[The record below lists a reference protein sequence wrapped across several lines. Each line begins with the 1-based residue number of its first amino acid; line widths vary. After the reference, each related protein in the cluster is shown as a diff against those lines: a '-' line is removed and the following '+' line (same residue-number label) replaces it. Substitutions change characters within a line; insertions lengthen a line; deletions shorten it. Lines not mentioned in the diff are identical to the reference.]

1 MAEPNL
7 DELNVG
13 TQENIMPDIA
23 DGFFKSGPVIRYM
36 KEDRMKVFPGGT
48 LIQENYLY
56 RPMKGGAYH
65 KGASFNITRHQTKA
79 GGQFKMK
86 KYYVNVT
93 EYLEDV
99 EIELRSPHAVFDLVK
114 VDMANGALT
123 LSAILE
129 IACFHHG
136 QNIAGDDRSAQINGL
151 PEALNDGVSA
161 DYEANTWAA
170 YGDQTRVDVEWAAI
184 PAGGQRTAADPAPLV
199 AANVNGPVN
208 FHVLEH
214 SYQSCVIGEEH
225 PKLAVTTNRCT
236 GYIAENEYPKQ
247 RFADTREPVIGWPGI
262 QFKDAVIVQSQYCP
276 GADGVNDPDIGNY
289 QTPATSGPDSDTR
302 AETFWWLNPGGEGD
316 DAYMRLWIAQSAKY
330 QFGFTGFK
338 VARDDTMVSG
348 QILFSGNFV
357 IRNPRLMRALFGI
370 TQ

>member
-23 DGFFKSGPVIRYM
+23 DGFFKSGPVIRYC
-36 KEDRMKVFPGGT
+36 KENRMKPFEGGT
-48 LIQENYLY
+48 KIQENFLY
-56 RPMKGGAYH
+56 RPMKGAFYK
-65 KGASFNITRHQTKA
+65 KGSAFDITRHQTKA
-79 GGQFKMK
+79 GGLFEMK
-86 KYYVNVT
+86 KAYTNVT

-99 EIELRSPHAVFDLVK
+99 EIEHRSPHAVFDLVRT
-114 VDMANGALT
+114 DMANAALT

-129 IACFHHG
+129 IAIFHNG
-136 QNIAGDDRSAQINGL
+136 QNVGGADNTAAFNGL
-151 PEALNDGVSA
+151 PEALNDGVTA
-161 DYEANTWAA
+161 DWEGNSWAS
-170 YGDQTRVDVEWAAI
+170 YGEQTRADVEWALI

-199 AANVNGPVN
+199 NPNVAGPIT

-214 SYQSCVIGEEH
+214 SYQSCVVGEEH
-225 PKLAVTTNRCT
+225 PKIAVTTNRCC
-236 GYIAENEYPKQ
+236 GYLAENEYPKQ
-247 RFADTREPVIGWPGI
+247 RFTDTKEPVIGWPGI
-262 QFKDAVIVQSQYCP
+262 QFKDAVILQSQYCP
-276 GADGVNDPDIGNY
+276 GADGIDDEDIGDY
-289 QTPATSGPDSDTR
+289 SATDG
-302 AETFWWLNPGGEGD
+302 ETFWWLNPGGEGE
-316 DAYMRLWIAQSAKY
+316 DAFFRLWIAASPKF

-357 IRNPRLMRALFGI
+357 VRNARLMRGLYGI

>member
-36 KEDRMKVFPGGT
+36 KENRMKVFPGGT

-56 RPMKGGAYH
+56 RSMKGGAYH
-65 KGASFNITRHQTKA
+65 KGANFNITRHQTKA
-79 GGQFKMK
+79 GGQFDMRKF
-86 KYYVNVT
+86 YTNVT

-99 EIELRSPHAVFDLVK
+99 EIELRSPNAVFDLVK
-114 VDMANGALT
+114 VDMANAALT
-123 LSAILE
+123 MSAILE

-136 QNIAGDDRSAQINGL
+136 QNLAGDDRSAYFNGL
-151 PEALNDGVSA
+151 PEALNDGVTA
-161 DYEANTWAA
+161 DYEGNTWAA
-170 YGDQTRVDVEWAAI
+170 YGNQTRVDVEWAAI
-184 PAGGQRTAADPAPLV
+184 PAGGQRTAADPAPLINPNV
-199 AANVNGPVN
+199 AGPIN

-214 SYQSCVIGEEH
+214 SYQPCVIGEEH
-225 PKLAVTTNRCT
+225 PRLAVTTNRCT
-236 GYIAENEYPKQ
+236 GYLAENEYPKQ

-276 GADGVNDPDIGNY
+276 GVDGIDDPDIGNY
-289 QTPATSGPDSDTR
+289 RDEDG
-302 AETFWWLNPGGEGD
+302 ETFWWLNPGGEGD
-316 DAYMRLWIAQSAKY
+316 DAYLRLWIAQSPKF

-348 QILFSGNFV
+348 QILFSGNLV
-357 IRNPRLMRALFGI
+357 VRQPRLMRGLYGI
-370 TQ
+370 TA